1 MNMNK
6 WENMLSRFQEMVMS
20 FSTESFDIL
29 KKWLVRKIVTA
40 LTILGSDCTDCQL
53 EKKNRKKYKEL

>member
-6 WENMLSRFQEMVMS
+6 WENMLSHLQETVMS
-20 FSTESFDIL
+20 LSTESFDIL

-40 LTILGSDCTDCQL
+40 LAILGSDCTDCQL
-53 EKKNRKKYKEL
+53 EKKNRKTYKEL